1 MTTLAHTA
9 SSRFKPVEIVAPWTL
24 LKLRLPDKRRLVR
37 YSIAACL
44 VAMAAWFLA
53 PFCISLPSGL
63 LENPAGSP
71 IAVDRHGTPI
81 THFTLPDSSR
91 STPVTTDA
99 LPPDLIAS
107 TLAAED
113 KRFLQHSGVDLLAT
127 GRAIRDFLSKRRV
140 VSGASTITQQL
151 IKISSPPTNR
161 CATTKIREALA
172 ARHLEQS
179 WSKSQILTA
188 YLNRLDYGNLRIGA
202 AEAARFYFQKPL
214 ADLSLAE
221 CALLAGLPQAPSRL
235 NPLNHP
241 QRAIERRNLVL
252 KRLANNGNADPSRIT
267 AALTEPLHLRPLQE
281 TRPAPWLAALTPP
294 AVFQNPEP
302 QSYNREP
309 HDSNGKPHAP
319 NTSNS
324 TSSTSSTSNS
334 HTTPSTNILYLK
346 YKIRTTLDLPL
357 QRDIEAIVHEET
369 AKLKAANLRHAAVV
383 VIHNPTGEIL
393 ALVSS
398 AAWDDP
404 RGGQLN
410 GALVP
415 RSPGS
420 ALKPFTYLLAM
431 ERMRRIP
438 SSILA
443 DIPSPF
449 RTPQGLDLPQNYD
462 RAYRGPVTLRHALAC
477 SLNLPA
483 LRELNAL
490 GGPEPLHNLLTNI
503 GLTTLGDDPSAHGLG
518 LTIGNA
524 PVRLLELTNAYATLA
539 RNGHHLPPVLF
550 PAQPQLPSSTLP
562 FLKNSFYLIADI
574 LSDPAARASA
584 FPPGGPLDLPF
595 RCAVKTGTSSDFRD
609 NWCLGYT
616 PDFTVGVWAGNFENQ
631 PMKGI
636 SGIAGAGPIFHRA
649 MLRLHRNHPPT
660 WFTRPIDLRE
670 ITIDPRNGKLIT
682 PDPANP
688 HSRNDHAPHDQ
699 IPPAATAADYDAT
712 GKSLLD
718 PTFTAWFTSPNNLRR
733 HELALDPAPALLAP
747 LTIISPA
754 DNTTLLLDP
763 EIPSGSDKF
772 RPVTN
777 LPGTAHWTSPTLH
790 IEPASPEPVIHLTP
804 GTHTLTATDPRNG
817 RSHIITLHVKTM

>member
-1 MTTLAHTA
+1 MA
-9 SSRFKPVEIVAPWTL
+9 SWSL
-24 LKLRLPDKRRLVR
+24 LKLRLPEKRRLAR

-44 VAMAAWFLA
+44 LALAVWFVA
-53 PFCISLPSGL
+53 PFCVSIPPGL

-71 IAVDRHGTPI
+71 ITVDRHGTPI
-81 THFTLPDSSR
+81 AHLTLPDSSR
-91 STPVTTDA
+91 STPVTADD
-99 LPPDLIAS
+99 LPPDLIAC

-113 KRFLQHSGVDLLAT
+113 KRFFQHGGVDLLAT
-127 GRAIRDFLSKRRV
+127 GRATRDFLSKRRV

-151 IKISSPPTNR
+151 IKISSPPANR
-161 CATTKIREALA
+161 GATTKIREALA
-172 ARHLEQS
+172 ARSLEGS

-235 NPLNHP
+235 NPLRHP
-241 QRAIERRNLVL
+241 QRATERRNLVL
-252 KRLANNGNADPSRIT
+252 KRLATSEKSDPSRIT
-267 AALTEPLHLRPLQE
+267 TALAEPLHLRPLRE
-281 TRPAPWLAALTPP
+281 TQTAPWLAAL
-294 AVFQNPEP
+294 
-302 QSYNREP
+302 
-309 HDSNGKPHAP
+309 AP
-319 NTSNS
+319 SPDIS
-324 TSSTSSTSNS
+324 
-334 HTTPSTNILYLK
+334 YLK
-346 YKIRTTLDLPL
+346 SQIPTTLDLPL
-357 QRDIEAIVHEET
+357 QRDIEAIVREET

-398 AAWDDP
+398 SAWDDP

-410 GALVP
+410 GALIP

-431 ERMRRIP
+431 ERMHRIP

-483 LRELNAL
+483 LRELNSL
-490 GGPEPLHNLLTNI
+490 GGPSPLHHLLTNL
-503 GLTTLGDDPSAHGLG
+503 GLTTLGDNEAAHGLG

-539 RNGHHLPPVLF
+539 RNGRHLPPVLF
-550 PAQPQLPSSTLP
+550 PEQSRIPASSLP
-562 FLKNSFYLIADI
+562 FSENYFYLIADI
-574 LSDPAARASA
+574 LSDPAARAAA

-595 RCAVKTGTSSDFRD
+595 RCAVKTGTSSDFHD

-636 SGIAGAGPIFHRA
+636 SGVAGAGPIFHRA
-649 MLRLHRNHPPT
+649 MLRLHRNHTPT
-660 WFTRPIDLRE
+660 WFTRPKDLRE
-670 ITIDPRNGKLIT
+670 ITIDPRNGKLVSS
-682 PDPANP
+682 DPTN
-688 HSRNDHAPHDQ
+688 RNARADLAPHDQ
-699 IPPAATAADYDAT
+699 IPPAATASHYDAS
-712 GKSLLD
+712 GKALLD
-718 PTFTAWFTSPNNLRR
+718 PTFAAWFASPHNLRKN
-733 HELALDPAPALLAP
+733 ELALDPAPTLLAP
-747 LTIISPA
+747 LAIISPA
-754 DNTTLLLDP
+754 DNATLLLDP
-763 EIPSGSDKF
+763 EIPSGSDKI

-777 LPGTAHWTSPTLH
+777 LPGTARWTSPTLR
-790 IEPASPEPVIHLTP
+790 IEPATPEPVIHLTP

-817 RSHIITLHVKTM
+817 HSHHITLHVKAM